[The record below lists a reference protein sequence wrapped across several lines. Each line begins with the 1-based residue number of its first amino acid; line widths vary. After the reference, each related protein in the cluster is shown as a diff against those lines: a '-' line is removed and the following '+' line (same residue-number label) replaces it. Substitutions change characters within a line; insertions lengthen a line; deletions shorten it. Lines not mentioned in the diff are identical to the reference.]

1 MLSSNRQMALWL
13 MATTLPACALA
24 EDPIRT
30 YDRVEFSVAASASV
44 ATDTVVAYLS
54 RQMEGENAATMADQ
68 VNKAV
73 TQSVKQIK
81 QIPDIKVE
89 TADYQTTPLYQDDR
103 LVGWRVRQ
111 SIRLESSNLPKL
123 SGVLGDLQQNLN
135 LDGIN
140 YGVTPESMKRAEDA
154 LIEQALASYQQRAER
169 VTHGLGRARYR
180 IVALQI
186 TNNAMPVHPGM
197 MAARPMAMAEG
208 PTVEPSERKV
218 QVNVMGTIELLTE

>member
-1 MLSSNRQMALWL
+1 MLSSNRTMALWL
-13 MATTLPACALA
+13 MTTTLPACALA
-24 EDPIRT
+24 DDPPRT
-30 YDRVEFSVAASASV
+30 YDRVEFSIAASASV
-44 ATDTVVAYLS
+44 ATDTVVAILS
-54 RQMEGENAATMADQ
+54 RQMEGENAAAMADQ

-123 SGVLGDLQQNLN
+123 SSLLGELQQNLN

-140 YGVTPESMKRAEDA
+140 YGVKPESMKRAEDA
-154 LIEQALASYQQRAER
+154 LIEQALASFQQRAEK
-169 VTHGLGRARYR
+169 VTQGLGRARYR

-186 TNNAMPVHPGM
+186 TNNAMPVQPIM

-208 PTVEPSERKV
+208 PTVEPSEKKV